1 MPIVEYVEVNARTRE
16 VIFFMLYISNFR
28 VKEGK
33 FNEFQA
39 WIKTNEK
46 ALAKL
51 AQKAGW
57 KYLGTF
63 YYVLG
68 TGGAANGCF
77 LHEFSKYADIDRSRE
92 LFGDTADEKL
102 SKQLMDLL
110 ASDPMHDRIL
120 RPMGEA
126 QVYKFQ

>member
-1 MPIVEYVEVNARTRE
+1 
-16 VIFFMLYISNFR
+16 MLYVGNFK

-39 WIKTNEK
+39 WIKANEK
-46 ALAKL
+46 TLTKW

-68 TGGAANGCF
+68 TGGSAHGCF
-77 LHEFSKYADIDRSRE
+77 LWEFSKYADIDKSRE
-92 LFGDTADEKL
+92 LFGDAADENL
-102 SKQLMDLL
+102 SKVLTDLL
-110 ASDPMHDRIL
+110 TNDPMHDHIL

>member
-1 MPIVEYVEVNARTRE
+1 
-16 VIFFMLYISNFR
+16 MLYLGNFK

-39 WIKTNEK
+39 WIKANEK
-46 ALAKL
+46 TLAKQ
-51 AQKAGW
+51 AQKVGW

-68 TGGAANGCF
+68 TGGPAHGCF
-77 LHEFSKYADIDRSRE
+77 LYEFSKYSDIDKSRE
-92 LFGDTADEKL
+92 LFGDATEEKL
-102 SKQLMDLL
+102 SKELTDLL
-110 ASDPMHDRIL
+110 ANDPIHDQIL
-120 RPMGEA
+120 RSIGEA